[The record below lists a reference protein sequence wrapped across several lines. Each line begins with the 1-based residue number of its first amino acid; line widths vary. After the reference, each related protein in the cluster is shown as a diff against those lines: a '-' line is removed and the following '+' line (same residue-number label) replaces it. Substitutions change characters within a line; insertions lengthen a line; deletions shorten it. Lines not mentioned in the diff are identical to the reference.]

1 MSREQTLV
9 STKMKEREKSN
20 KETKKEWLGKSLHYI
35 YTYMRRN

>member
-20 KETKKEWLGKSLHYI
+20 KETKKEVARQISPLYI
-35 YTYMRRN
+35 YLYA